1 MEHSPPKPMTPFDEL
16 VISPDLQIL
25 KLLLPYTP
33 PDQQEFLGVFIKIFE
48 LKETVRFFVNAR
60 NNLLPSTGWNYAA
73 SSNTEIINALK
84 PYISPSKIEVLN
96 TFSSLLTALETGENL
111 SPIEIMMGMLTPD
124 QQNMYEMYSEMFE
137 NEMKGNNRNE

>member
-48 LKETVRFFVNAR
+48 LRETVRFFISAK
-60 NNLLPSTGWNYAA
+60 NNLLSSTEWSDFPPS
-73 SSNTEIINALK
+73 SVDILKSMK
-84 PYISPSKIEVLN
+84 PYISPSKAEIIDTLSTIMN
-96 TFSSLLTALETGENL
+96 MMETEGDI
-111 SPIEIMMGMLTPD
+111 SPFEMMMGMLSPD
-124 QQNMYEMYSEMFE
+124 QQDMFEQYSEMFDD
-137 NEMKGNNRNE
+137 NMKGN

>member
-48 LKETVRFFVNAR
+48 LQETVRFFINAK
-60 NNLLPSTGWNYAA
+60 NNLLSSTGWSDFPP
-73 SSNTEIINALK
+73 SSADILKSMK
-84 PYISPSKIEVLN
+84 PYISPSKAEMIDTL
-96 TFSSLLTALETGENL
+96 SSVMNMMETDGDV
-111 SPIEIMMGMLTPD
+111 SPFEMMMGMLSPD
-124 QQNMYEMYSEMFE
+124 QQDMFEMYSEMFD
-137 NEMKGNNRNE
+137 NNMKGS

>member
-48 LKETVRFFVNAR
+48 LRETVRFFINAK
-60 NNLLPSTGWNYAA
+60 NNLLSSTGWSDFPP
-73 SSNTEIINALK
+73 SSADILKSMK
-84 PYISPSKIEVLN
+84 PYISPSKAEMIDTL
-96 TFSSLLTALETGENL
+96 SSVMNMMETDGDV
-111 SPIEIMMGMLTPD
+111 SPFEMMMGMLSPD
-124 QQNMYEMYSEMFE
+124 QQDMFEMYSEMFD
-137 NEMKGNNRNE
+137 NNMKGS